1 MASNSNDREDSIIIT
16 FGETVFNLMVLDFLW
31 IICSLLI
38 VTIGASTA
46 ALNYTCIK
54 LRRDEGDSLIKM
66 FFHSFKI
73 NFRQALIMGTVMLAL
88 LIILVAGLIQA
99 VGNLMAHQN
108 FSLLFLLLVLLG
120 LFVWLIFFAFLFMV
134 QCRFDNPMKDT
145 VRNAFYLILT
155 NFRTAL
161 KIGGIEMMLL
171 IFGPIFLWE
180 YFPYGFP
187 MVIFFA
193 VPLTAYI
200 LAKIFNDDIFEEYV
214 PKET

>member
-73 NFRQALIMGTVMLAL
+73 NFRQALIMGTIMLAL

-120 LFVWLIFFAFLFMV
+120 LFVWLIFFLACLFSTAA
-134 QCRFDNPMKDT
+134 QC
-145 VRNAFYLILT
+145 LIEVY
-155 NFRTAL
+155 RA
-161 KIGGIEMMLL
+161 
-171 IFGPIFLWE
+171 
-180 YFPYGFP
+180 
-187 MVIFFA
+187 
-193 VPLTAYI
+193 
-200 LAKIFNDDIFEEYV
+200 
-214 PKET
+214 